1 MLPPRQW
8 NEMLPPQ
15 KWNEM
20 LPLDNGTKCFPLDN
34 GTKCFP
40 FDNGTKCFPFD
51 NGTKCFPFDN
61 GTKCFPSATERNA
74 SPRQRNE
81 TLVLGNGTK
90 RLFSATE
97 RNACSLQ
104 RNETLVLGNGT
115 KRFPSATERQQKDT
129 VCMDPEV
136 MSYSQTIYMT
146 GLLLGSLFGGALSDR
161 YGKRAVLLVCV
172 CVNAVTAV
180 LPAVLPQALLFL
192 TLRCL
197 AGVSCCCI
205 NICSFSLGVEW
216 SLPRYRIWPPALLS
230 FSFSLGMM
238 ALAPLAYLTHT
249 WTQLHLALAVP
260 QILCLPLYYCIPES
274 PRWLLLKRRTET
286 LEQYRRHSP
295 EDRRFLDLLLDTEGK
310 DLQEVHLNTE
320 GKDLQEVHL
329 NTEGKDLQEVHLN
342 TEGKDL
348 QEVHLNTEGKD
359 LQEVHLNTEGKD
371 LQEVHLNTEGKDLQE
386 VHLNTEGKDLQ
397 EVHLDTEGK
406 DLQEVHLDTDT
417 PDNKTNTLETDTPDN
432 ETHTLETD
440 TPDNETHT
448 PKTDTQTWEEHT
460 LSHCGHMRSP
470 TILLRLVILSYIGL
484 ASALTYYGICM
495 NVGRFGVDVF
505 LAQFFSGLSE
515 APCLLVPFLLARWG
529 RRPISMLSLFL
540 SGSFCLLSL
549 LASRFYDVPGL
560 VMTLALVG
568 KLCMQTTVF
577 VSVLYGIELFPT
589 LIRQKCVG
597 LVCLCYRVGC
607 ILNAV
612 VSPRGETIPL
622 AAMILYGSGPI
633 VGAGLCLFLPETSGV
648 PLPDSLEDCDKQ
660 PSLHLPTF
668 PSLWSSEGAQRIPQ
682 LAKPT
687 RCWET
692 QRSPP
697 TTHRIQTDSNCTYTN
712 THML

>member
-1 MLPPRQW
+1 MAPLQFAVYWRLALIFFFMAFLFFLDLFAVSRATSSCNNVPGELPAASRTFGEVSSSAHTQNW
-8 NEMLPPQ
+8 TTWEVREVNGSLLQVLLPQ
-15 KWNEM
+15 QDDITGGN
-20 LPLDNGTKCFPLDN
+20 D
-34 GTKCFP
+34 
-40 FDNGTKCFPFD
+40 
-51 NGTKCFPFDN
+51 
-61 GTKCFPSATERNA
+61 TER
-74 SPRQRNE
+74 E
-81 TLVLGNGTK
+81 NG
-90 RLFSATE
+90 
-97 RNACSLQ
+97 
-104 RNETLVLGNGT
+104 
-115 KRFPSATERQQKDT
+115 T

-146 GLLLGSLFGGALSDR
+146 GLLLGSLFGGAISDR

-180 LPAVLPQALLFL
+180 LPAVLPHALLFL

-249 WTQLHLALAVP
+249 WTQLHLGLAVP
-260 QILCLPLYYCIPES
+260 QILCLPLFYSIPES
-274 PRWLLLKRRTET
+274 PRWLLLKRRAET
-286 LEQYRRHSP
+286 LEGYRRHSP
-295 EDRRFLDLLLDTEGK
+295 EDKRFLDLLLDTEGK
-310 DLQEVHLNTE
+310 DLLEVHLETHTLE
-320 GKDLQEVHL
+320 TG
-329 NTEGKDLQEVHLN
+329 
-342 TEGKDL
+342 
-348 QEVHLNTEGKD
+348 
-359 LQEVHLNTEGKD
+359 
-371 LQEVHLNTEGKDLQE
+371 
-386 VHLNTEGKDLQ
+386 
-397 EVHLDTEGK
+397 
-406 DLQEVHLDTDT
+406 T
-417 PDNKTNTLETDTPDN
+417 PDNETHTLETDTPDN

-440 TPDNETHT
+440 TPDNETHPLETDKPDNETHPLETDTPDSETHPLETDTPDNETHPLETDTPDNKTHT
-448 PKTDTQTWEEHT
+448 PKADTQTWEEHT

-549 LASRFYDVPGL
+549 LASRFYAVPGL
-560 VMTLALVG
+560 VITLALVG

-612 VSPRGETIPL
+612 ISPRGETIPL

-668 PSLWSSEGAQRIPQ
+668 PSLWSSEGERSLMCVCVCSLLQWSPTFSESKCQDLPLIYIYIYIFNTTIKKCTPAQ
-682 LAKPT
+682 
-687 RCWET
+687 
-692 QRSPP
+692 
-697 TTHRIQTDSNCTYTN
+697 H
-712 THML
+712 

>member
-1 MLPPRQW
+1 MAPLQFAVYWRLALIFFFMAFLFFLDLFAVSRATSSCNNVPGELPAASRTFGEVSSSAHTQNW
-8 NEMLPPQ
+8 TTWEVREVNGSLLQVLLPQ
-15 KWNEM
+15 QDEITGGN
-20 LPLDNGTKCFPLDN
+20 D
-34 GTKCFP
+34 
-40 FDNGTKCFPFD
+40 
-51 NGTKCFPFDN
+51 
-61 GTKCFPSATERNA
+61 TER
-74 SPRQRNE
+74 E
-81 TLVLGNGTK
+81 NG
-90 RLFSATE
+90 
-97 RNACSLQ
+97 
-104 RNETLVLGNGT
+104 
-115 KRFPSATERQQKDT
+115 T
-129 VCMDPEV
+129 VCMDSEV

-180 LPAVLPQALLFL
+180 LPAVLPHALLFL

-260 QILCLPLYYCIPES
+260 QILCLPLYYSIPES
-274 PRWLLLKRRTET
+274 PHWLLLKRRAET
-286 LEQYRRHSP
+286 LEGYRRHSP
-295 EDRRFLDLLLDTEGK
+295 EDKRFLDLLLDTEAK
-310 DLQEVHLNTE
+310 DLQEVHL
-320 GKDLQEVHL
+320 
-329 NTEGKDLQEVHLN
+329 
-342 TEGKDL
+342 
-348 QEVHLNTEGKD
+348 
-359 LQEVHLNTEGKD
+359 
-371 LQEVHLNTEGKDLQE
+371 
-386 VHLNTEGKDLQ
+386 
-397 EVHLDTEGK
+397 
-406 DLQEVHLDTDT
+406 
-417 PDNKTNTLETDTPDN
+417 
-432 ETHTLETD
+432 ETHTLETG
-440 TPDNETHT
+440 TPDSETHT
-448 PKTDTQTWEEHT
+448 LETGTPDSETHTLKADTQTWEEHT

-549 LASRFYDVPGL
+549 LASRFYAVPGL

-589 LIRQKCVG
+589 LIRSVWAWCVCVTG
-597 LVCLCYRVGC
+597 W
-607 ILNAV
+607 AV
-612 VSPRGETIPL
+612 S
-622 AAMILYGSGPI
+622 
-633 VGAGLCLFLPETSGV
+633 
-648 PLPDSLEDCDKQ
+648 
-660 PSLHLPTF
+660 
-668 PSLWSSEGAQRIPQ
+668 
-682 LAKPT
+682 
-687 RCWET
+687 
-692 QRSPP
+692 
-697 TTHRIQTDSNCTYTN
+697 
-712 THML
+712 

>member
-1 MLPPRQW
+1 MAPLQFAVYWRLALIFFFMAFLFFLDLFAVSRSTSSCNNVPGELPAASQTFGEVSSSAHTHNWTTWEVR
-8 NEMLPPQ
+8 EV
-15 KWNEM
+15 
-20 LPLDNGTKCFPLDN
+20 NGSLLQVLLQQQDEITGGNDTEIEN
-34 GTKCFP
+34 G
-40 FDNGTKCFPFD
+40 
-51 NGTKCFPFDN
+51 
-61 GTKCFPSATERNA
+61 
-74 SPRQRNE
+74 
-81 TLVLGNGTK
+81 
-90 RLFSATE
+90 
-97 RNACSLQ
+97 
-104 RNETLVLGNGT
+104 
-115 KRFPSATERQQKDT
+115 T
-129 VCMDPEV
+129 VCMDPGV
-136 MSYSQTIYMT
+136 MSYSQTIYMI

-180 LPAVLPQALLFL
+180 LPAALPHALLFL

-249 WTQLHLALAVP
+249 WTQLHLGLAVP
-260 QILCLPLYYCIPES
+260 QILCLPLFYSIPES
-274 PRWLLLKRRTET
+274 PHWLLLKRRAET
-286 LEQYRRHSP
+286 LEGYRRHSP
-295 EDRRFLDLLLDTEGK
+295 KDKRFLDLLLDTEGK
-310 DLQEVHLNTE
+310 DLQEVHLETHTLE
-320 GKDLQEVHL
+320 TG
-329 NTEGKDLQEVHLN
+329 
-342 TEGKDL
+342 
-348 QEVHLNTEGKD
+348 
-359 LQEVHLNTEGKD
+359 
-371 LQEVHLNTEGKDLQE
+371 
-386 VHLNTEGKDLQ
+386 
-397 EVHLDTEGK
+397 
-406 DLQEVHLDTDT
+406 T
-417 PDNKTNTLETDTPDN
+417 PDNETHPLETDTPDSKTHTLETN
-432 ETHTLETD
+432 TPDNETHPLETDTPDSETHTLETV
-440 TPDNETHT
+440 TPDNETHPLETDTPDSETHT
-448 PKTDTQTWEEHT
+448 PKADTQTWEEHT

-529 RRPISMLSLFL
+529 RRPITMLSLFL

-549 LASRFYDVPGL
+549 LASRFYAVPGL
-560 VMTLALVG
+560 VMALALVG

-577 VSVLYGIELFPT
+577 VCVLYGIELFPT

-612 VSPRGETIPL
+612 ISPRGETIPL

-668 PSLWSSEGAQRIPQ
+668 PSLWSSEGAQRMPQ
-682 LAKPT
+682 LTKPVHS
-687 RCWET
+687 WETQT

-697 TTHRIQTDSNCTYTN
+697 TTHRIPNDSNCTYSHTHTTN

>member
-1 MLPPRQW
+1 MAPLQFAVYWRLALIFFFMAFLFFLDLFAVSRATSSCNNVPGELPAASRTFGELSSSAHTQNW
-8 NEMLPPQ
+8 TTWEVREVNGSLLQLLLPQ
-15 KWNEM
+15 QDEVTGGN
-20 LPLDNGTKCFPLDN
+20 D
-34 GTKCFP
+34 
-40 FDNGTKCFPFD
+40 
-51 NGTKCFPFDN
+51 
-61 GTKCFPSATERNA
+61 TER
-74 SPRQRNE
+74 E
-81 TLVLGNGTK
+81 NG
-90 RLFSATE
+90 
-97 RNACSLQ
+97 
-104 RNETLVLGNGT
+104 
-115 KRFPSATERQQKDT
+115 T

-161 YGKRAVLLVCV
+161 YGKRAGLLVCV

-180 LPAVLPQALLFL
+180 LPAVLPHALLFL

-260 QILCLPLYYCIPES
+260 QILSLPLYYSIPES
-274 PRWLLLKRRTET
+274 PHWLLLKRRAET
-286 LEQYRRHSP
+286 LEGYRRHSP
-295 EDRRFLDLLLDTEGK
+295 EDKRFLDLLLDTEGK
-310 DLQEVHLNTE
+310 DLQEVHLETHPLE
-320 GKDLQEVHL
+320 TGTPDSETHPLETGTPDSETHPL
-329 NTEGKDLQEVHLN
+329 ETGTPDSETHPLETGTPDSETHPLETGTPDSETHPL
-342 TEGKDL
+342 E
-348 QEVHLNTEGKD
+348 
-359 LQEVHLNTEGKD
+359 
-371 LQEVHLNTEGKDLQE
+371 
-386 VHLNTEGKDLQ
+386 
-397 EVHLDTEGK
+397 
-406 DLQEVHLDTDT
+406 TDT
-417 PDNKTNTLETDTPDN
+417 PDNKT
-432 ETHTLETD
+432 
-440 TPDNETHT
+440 HT
-448 PKTDTQTWEEHT
+448 PKADTQTWEEHT

-549 LASRFYDVPGL
+549 LASRFYAVPGL

-589 LIRQKCVG
+589 LIRYGVCVC
-597 LVCLCYRVGC
+597 VCVWCVC
-607 ILNAV
+607 V
-612 VSPRGETIPL
+612 
-622 AAMILYGSGPI
+622 
-633 VGAGLCLFLPETSGV
+633 
-648 PLPDSLEDCDKQ
+648 
-660 PSLHLPTF
+660 
-668 PSLWSSEGAQRIPQ
+668 
-682 LAKPT
+682 
-687 RCWET
+687 
-692 QRSPP
+692 
-697 TTHRIQTDSNCTYTN
+697 
-712 THML
+712 

>member
-1 MLPPRQW
+1 MAPLQLAVYWRLALIFFFMAFLFFLDLFAVSRATSSCNNVPGKLPARSQTIGEVSSSANTQNW
-8 NEMLPPQ
+8 TTWEVREVLLPPQ
-15 KWNEM
+15 DEITGGN
-20 LPLDNGTKCFPLDN
+20 D
-34 GTKCFP
+34 
-40 FDNGTKCFPFD
+40 
-51 NGTKCFPFDN
+51 
-61 GTKCFPSATERNA
+61 TEREN
-74 SPRQRNE
+74 
-81 TLVLGNGTK
+81 
-90 RLFSATE
+90 
-97 RNACSLQ
+97 
-104 RNETLVLGNGT
+104 
-115 KRFPSATERQQKDT
+115 DT

-180 LPAVLPQALLFL
+180 LPAVLPYALLFL

-295 EDRRFLDLLLDTEGK
+295 EDKRFLDLLLDTEGK
-310 DLQEVHLNTE
+310 DLQEVHLDTE

-329 NTEGKDLQEVHLN
+329 D
-342 TEGKDL
+342 
-348 QEVHLNTEGKD
+348 
-359 LQEVHLNTEGKD
+359 
-371 LQEVHLNTEGKDLQE
+371 
-386 VHLNTEGKDLQ
+386 TEGKDLQ

-417 PDNKTNTLETDTPDN
+417 PDN
-432 ETHTLETD
+432 ETHTLDTD

-648 PLPDSLEDCDKQ
+648 PLPDSLEDCDRQ
-660 PSLHLPTF
+660 PRLHLPTF

-682 LAKPT
+682 LAKPA
-687 RCWET
+687 RSWET

-697 TTHRIQTDSNCTYTN
+697 TTHRISTDSNGTYTN

>member
-161 YGKRAVLLVCV
+161 CGMESSQVSYLAPGPPVLL
-172 CVNAVTAV
+172 
-180 LPAVLPQALLFL
+180 LQSGYDGPGS
-192 TLRCL
+192 
-197 AGVSCCCI
+197 AGVPDTH
-205 NICSFSLGVEW
+205 LDTATPGTGRTTD
-216 SLPRYRIWPPALLS
+216 PLS
-230 FSFSLGMM
+230 
-238 ALAPLAYLTHT
+238 A
-249 WTQLHLALAVP
+249 
-260 QILCLPLYYCIPES
+260 
-274 PRWLLLKRRTET
+274 T
-286 LEQYRRHSP
+286 L
-295 EDRRFLDLLLDTEGK
+295 LLLDTEGKDLQEVHLNTEGK

>member
-1 MLPPRQW
+1 MAPLQFAVYWRLALIFFFMAFLFFLDLFAVSRATSSCNNVPGELPAASRTSGEVSSSAHTQNW
-8 NEMLPPQ
+8 TTWEVREVNGSLLQVLLPQ
-15 KWNEM
+15 QDEITGGN
-20 LPLDNGTKCFPLDN
+20 D
-34 GTKCFP
+34 
-40 FDNGTKCFPFD
+40 
-51 NGTKCFPFDN
+51 
-61 GTKCFPSATERNA
+61 TER
-74 SPRQRNE
+74 E
-81 TLVLGNGTK
+81 NG
-90 RLFSATE
+90 
-97 RNACSLQ
+97 
-104 RNETLVLGNGT
+104 
-115 KRFPSATERQQKDT
+115 T
-129 VCMDPEV
+129 VCMDSEV

-146 GLLLGSLFGGALSDR
+146 GLLLGSLFGGALSD
-161 YGKRAVLLVCV
+161 
-172 CVNAVTAV
+172 
-180 LPAVLPQALLFL
+180 
-192 TLRCL
+192 
-197 AGVSCCCI
+197 
-205 NICSFSLGVEW
+205 SFSLGVEW

-249 WTQLHLALAVP
+249 WTQLHLGLAIP
-260 QILCLPLYYCIPES
+260 QILCLPLYYYIPES
-274 PRWLLLKRRTET
+274 PHWLLLKRRAET
-286 LEQYRRHSP
+286 LEGYRRHSP
-295 EDRRFLDLLLDTEGK
+295 EDKRFLDLLLDTEAK
-310 DLQEVHLNTE
+310 DLQEVHL
-320 GKDLQEVHL
+320 
-329 NTEGKDLQEVHLN
+329 
-342 TEGKDL
+342 
-348 QEVHLNTEGKD
+348 
-359 LQEVHLNTEGKD
+359 
-371 LQEVHLNTEGKDLQE
+371 
-386 VHLNTEGKDLQ
+386 
-397 EVHLDTEGK
+397 
-406 DLQEVHLDTDT
+406 
-417 PDNKTNTLETDTPDN
+417 
-432 ETHTLETD
+432 ETHTLETG
-440 TPDNETHT
+440 TPDSETHTLETGKPDSETHPLETRTPDSETHT
-448 PKTDTQTWEEHT
+448 PKADTQTWEEHT

-549 LASRFYDVPGL
+549 LASRFYAVPGL

-612 VSPRGETIPL
+612 ISPRGETIPL

-648 PLPDSLEDCDKQ
+648 PLPDSLEDCDRQ
-660 PSLHLPTF
+660 PNLHLPTF
-668 PSLWSSEGAQRIPQ
+668 PSLWSSEGAQRMPQ
-682 LAKPT
+682 LTKSVHS
-687 RCWET
+687 WETQT

-697 TTHRIQTDSNCTYTN
+697 TTHGIPTDSNCTYSHTHTTN

>member
-1 MLPPRQW
+1 MAPLQLAVYWRLALIFFFMAFLFFLDLFAVSRATSSCNNVPGELPARSRTFGEVSSSANTQNW
-8 NEMLPPQ
+8 TTWEVREVLLPPQ
-15 KWNEM
+15 DEITGGN
-20 LPLDNGTKCFPLDN
+20 D
-34 GTKCFP
+34 
-40 FDNGTKCFPFD
+40 
-51 NGTKCFPFDN
+51 
-61 GTKCFPSATERNA
+61 TEREN
-74 SPRQRNE
+74 
-81 TLVLGNGTK
+81 
-90 RLFSATE
+90 
-97 RNACSLQ
+97 
-104 RNETLVLGNGT
+104 
-115 KRFPSATERQQKDT
+115 DT
-129 VCMDPEV
+129 VCMDPEL

-180 LPAVLPQALLFL
+180 LPAVLPYALLFL

-310 DLQEVHLNTE
+310 DLQEVHLDTE
-320 GKDLQEVHL
+320 GKDMQEVHL
-329 NTEGKDLQEVHLN
+329 NTEGKN
-342 TEGKDL
+342 L

-397 EVHLDTEGK
+397 EVHLD
-406 DLQEVHLDTDT
+406 
-417 PDNKTNTLETDTPDN
+417 
-432 ETHTLETD
+432 TD

-549 LASRFYDVPGL
+549 LASRFYDIPAL

-687 RCWET
+687 RSWET

-697 TTHRIQTDSNCTYTN
+697 TTHRISTNSNCTYTN

>member
-1 MLPPRQW
+1 MAPLQFAVYWRLALIFFFMAFLFFLDLFAVSRATSSCNNVPGELPAASRTFGEVSSSAHTQNW
-8 NEMLPPQ
+8 TTWEVREVNGSLLQVLLPQ
-15 KWNEM
+15 QDDITGGN
-20 LPLDNGTKCFPLDN
+20 D
-34 GTKCFP
+34 
-40 FDNGTKCFPFD
+40 
-51 NGTKCFPFDN
+51 
-61 GTKCFPSATERNA
+61 TER
-74 SPRQRNE
+74 E
-81 TLVLGNGTK
+81 NG
-90 RLFSATE
+90 
-97 RNACSLQ
+97 
-104 RNETLVLGNGT
+104 
-115 KRFPSATERQQKDT
+115 T

-146 GLLLGSLFGGALSDR
+146 GLLLGSLFGGAISD
-161 YGKRAVLLVCV
+161 
-172 CVNAVTAV
+172 
-180 LPAVLPQALLFL
+180 
-192 TLRCL
+192 
-197 AGVSCCCI
+197 
-205 NICSFSLGVEW
+205 SFSLGVEW

-249 WTQLHLALAVP
+249 WTQLHLGLAVP
-260 QILCLPLYYCIPES
+260 QILCLPLFYSIPES
-274 PRWLLLKRRTET
+274 PRWLLLKRRAET
-286 LEQYRRHSP
+286 LEGYRRHSP
-295 EDRRFLDLLLDTEGK
+295 EDKRFLDLLLDTEGK
-310 DLQEVHLNTE
+310 DLLEVHLETHTLE
-320 GKDLQEVHL
+320 TG
-329 NTEGKDLQEVHLN
+329 
-342 TEGKDL
+342 
-348 QEVHLNTEGKD
+348 
-359 LQEVHLNTEGKD
+359 
-371 LQEVHLNTEGKDLQE
+371 
-386 VHLNTEGKDLQ
+386 
-397 EVHLDTEGK
+397 
-406 DLQEVHLDTDT
+406 T
-417 PDNKTNTLETDTPDN
+417 PDNETHTLETDTPDN

-440 TPDNETHT
+440 TPDNETHPLETDKPDNETHPLETDTPDSETHPLETDTPDNETHPLETDTPDNKTHT
-448 PKTDTQTWEEHT
+448 PKADTQTWEEHT

-549 LASRFYDVPGL
+549 LASRFYAVPGL
-560 VMTLALVG
+560 VITLALVG

-612 VSPRGETIPL
+612 ISPRGETIPL

-668 PSLWSSEGAQRIPQ
+668 PSLWSSEGAQRMPQ
-682 LAKPT
+682 LTKAVHS
-687 RCWET
+687 WETQT

-697 TTHRIQTDSNCTYTN
+697 TTHRISTDSNCTYSHTHTTN

>member
-1 MLPPRQW
+1 MAPLQLAVYWRLALIFFFMAFLFFLDLFAVSRATSSCNNVPGKLPARSQTIGEVSSSANTQNW
-8 NEMLPPQ
+8 TTWEVREVLLPPQ
-15 KWNEM
+15 DEITGGN
-20 LPLDNGTKCFPLDN
+20 D
-34 GTKCFP
+34 
-40 FDNGTKCFPFD
+40 
-51 NGTKCFPFDN
+51 
-61 GTKCFPSATERNA
+61 TEREN
-74 SPRQRNE
+74 
-81 TLVLGNGTK
+81 
-90 RLFSATE
+90 
-97 RNACSLQ
+97 
-104 RNETLVLGNGT
+104 
-115 KRFPSATERQQKDT
+115 DT

-146 GLLLGSLFGGALSDR
+146 GLLLGSLFGGALSD
-161 YGKRAVLLVCV
+161 
-172 CVNAVTAV
+172 
-180 LPAVLPQALLFL
+180 
-192 TLRCL
+192 
-197 AGVSCCCI
+197 
-205 NICSFSLGVEW
+205 
-216 SLPRYRIWPPALLS
+216 
-230 FSFSLGMM
+230 SLGMM

-274 PRWLLLKRRTET
+274 PRWLLLERRTET

-295 EDRRFLDLLLDTEGK
+295 EDKRFLDLLLD
-310 DLQEVHLNTE
+310 
-320 GKDLQEVHL
+320 
-329 NTEGKDLQEVHLN
+329 
-342 TEGKDL
+342 
-348 QEVHLNTEGKD
+348 
-359 LQEVHLNTEGKD
+359 
-371 LQEVHLNTEGKDLQE
+371 
-386 VHLNTEGKDLQ
+386 TEGKDLQ

-406 DLQEVHLDTDT
+406 DLQEVHLDTEGKDLQEVHLDT
-417 PDNKTNTLETDTPDN
+417 EGKDLQEVHLD
-432 ETHTLETD
+432 TD

-633 VGAGLCLFLPETSGV
+633 VGAGLCLLLPETSGV
-648 PLPDSLEDCDKQ
+648 PLPDSLEDCDRQ
-660 PSLHLPTF
+660 PRLHLPTF

-682 LAKPT
+682 LAKPA
-687 RCWET
+687 RSWET

-697 TTHRIQTDSNCTYTN
+697 TTHRISTDSNGTYTN

>member
-1 MLPPRQW
+1 MAPLQFAVYWRLALIFFFMAFLFFLDLFAVSRATSSCNNVPGELPARTFGEVSSSAHTQNW
-8 NEMLPPQ
+8 TTWEVREVNGSVLQVLLPQ
-15 KWNEM
+15 QDEITGGN
-20 LPLDNGTKCFPLDN
+20 D
-34 GTKCFP
+34 
-40 FDNGTKCFPFD
+40 
-51 NGTKCFPFDN
+51 
-61 GTKCFPSATERNA
+61 TER
-74 SPRQRNE
+74 E
-81 TLVLGNGTK
+81 NG
-90 RLFSATE
+90 
-97 RNACSLQ
+97 
-104 RNETLVLGNGT
+104 
-115 KRFPSATERQQKDT
+115 T

-180 LPAVLPQALLFL
+180 LPAVLPHALLFL

-249 WTQLHLALAVP
+249 WTQLHLGLAVP
-260 QILCLPLYYCIPES
+260 QILCLPLFYSIPES
-274 PRWLLLKRRTET
+274 PRWLLLKRRAET
-286 LEQYRRHSP
+286 LEAYRRHSP
-295 EDRRFLDLLLDTEGK
+295 EDKRFLDLLLDTEGK
-310 DLQEVHLNTE
+310 DLQEVHLETHTLE
-320 GKDLQEVHL
+320 TG
-329 NTEGKDLQEVHLN
+329 
-342 TEGKDL
+342 
-348 QEVHLNTEGKD
+348 
-359 LQEVHLNTEGKD
+359 
-371 LQEVHLNTEGKDLQE
+371 
-386 VHLNTEGKDLQ
+386 
-397 EVHLDTEGK
+397 
-406 DLQEVHLDTDT
+406 T
-417 PDNKTNTLETDTPDN
+417 PDNETHPLETDTPDS

-440 TPDNETHT
+440 TPDNKTHT
-448 PKTDTQTWEEHT
+448 PKADTQTWEEHT

-549 LASRFYDVPGL
+549 LASRFYAVPGL
-560 VMTLALVG
+560 VITLALVG

-612 VSPRGETIPL
+612 ISPRGETIPL

-633 VGAGLCLFLPETSGV
+633 VGAGLCLFLPKPVVCRSLIRWRTV
-648 PLPDSLEDCDKQ
+648 TDSPVFIYQ
-660 PSLHLPTF
+660 PSLPFGLQRVLSGC
-668 PSLWSSEGAQRIPQ
+668 PS
-682 LAKPT
+682 
-687 RCWET
+687 
-692 QRSPP
+692 
-697 TTHRIQTDSNCTYTN
+697 
-712 THML
+712 